1 MKEGS
6 NAIVDDGNDKWNGE
20 RQKNYTKKNVRLER
34 IYAVDEECVFKEWQK
49 KSLRSR
55 KMKDDN
61 A

>member
-20 RQKNYTKKNVRLER
+20 RQNNYTKKNVWLER
-34 IYAVDEECVFKEWQK
+34 TYAVDEECVFKEWQK

>member
-34 IYAVDEECVFKEWQK
+34 TYAVQK

>member
-34 IYAVDEECVFKEWQK
+34 TYAVDE
-49 KSLRSR
+49 
-55 KMKDDN
+55 
-61 A
+61 